1 MQPILGMLGPKGCDL
16 SGGFLS
22 PVHLSKGSD
31 LKMGIDLGVIS
42 DIGQD
47 QALE

>member
-22 PVHLSKGSD
+22 LVTLSKSSD
-31 LKMGIDLGVIS
+31 LMMGIDLGVVS
-42 DIGQD
+42 ENGQGRT
-47 QALE
+47 LK